1 MSNRTLAVKLEI
13 QTLADAVAT
22 LVYRLIPI
30 SSGSYERF
38 GDKNRMTPGLRKMWL
53 APVGKGRSLD
63 LIAQDIKAYEQFSFL
78 EEDFVI
84 GAIIDFTESHDSSKS
99 LETYLRTRLTEQQQ
113 ERTAIERKL
122 SKVAV
127 DSEDIQCF
135 VDHALAILPKPELQK
150 EAQDFIKSPNLYFG
164 PLLDVERCKED
175 LFDLPDDQ
183 QIKVVES
190 ILIATKNRPAY
201 PMRSKPRK
209 AKVTSLKKALGRKKP
224 APKKAASPYV
234 DPDEAPIYYL
244 KNRETQKLEIHSSQ
258 LQWQKLDVQQQ
269 TFIKRHCL
277 FSRPK
282 GAWISKATYD
292 RATYLKSQ
300 LKEYGIPEAAPIG
313 ERTSYEE
320 RFDLKRERAENRS
333 DRYAVKADKTRD
345 EAYRSQNKAVD
356 MLRVIPM
363 GQPILVGHHS
373 ERGHRRLIQKS
384 DDAMRRGVQGEK
396 KADYY
401 DQRAVSAQITA
412 DASQLKD
419 KGYLMRR
426 IKENQKTINTYQK
439 KWKPG
444 TFETRDGYLDAV
456 EKLAFYQRKLAEL
469 AASGV
474 VVVSKEVL
482 KKAGATAVK
491 FWDGWREIVRINEK
505 SVTVTTGYSWTRT
518 VPYDEIKDWRP
529 KAEEKPAEK
538 KPTKTPRKTKVSRL
552 KKAVKKKPAT
562 PKLAMNSNGE
572 YVALV
577 PKKKST
583 AKAKAGRKASAT
595 VKKIKAVKVARTAKR
610 KAVAAKVVKPA
621 PKKAT
626 KPAQLKKQRE
636 AAAGK
641 LKSKMSPVAVIK
653 TGRQFNE
660 TYRSTRSQLMDNPHT
675 HKKVLA
681 PTAENLKKWAGKPGK
696 YDLVG
701 VDTGSQNVTIRKKKE
716 GELDKTTK
724 QFLKKS

>member
-13 QTLADAVAT
+13 QTLSDAVAT

-30 SSGSYERF
+30 SPGSYERF

-53 APVGKGRSLD
+53 APAGKGRSLD

-84 GAIIDFTESHDSSKS
+84 GAIIDFTESHDSAKS
-99 LETYLRTRLTEQQQ
+99 LETYLRTRLAQQQQ

-122 SKVAV
+122 SKVDV

-150 EAQDFIKSPNLYFG
+150 EAQDFIKSPSLYFG
-164 PLLDVERCKED
+164 PLLDVESCKED
-175 LFDLPDDQ
+175 LFDLPDAQ

-190 ILIATKNRPAY
+190 ILIATQNRPAY

-209 AKVTSLKKALGRKKP
+209 AKVTALTKAQSRKKST
-224 APKKAASPYV
+224 PKKPVSKYV
-234 DPDEAPIYYL
+234 DPEEAPIYYL
-244 KNRETQKLEIHSSQ
+244 KNRETQKLEIHSSK

-300 LKEYGIPEAAPIG
+300 LKQYGIPEAAPVG

-333 DRYAVKADKTRD
+333 DRYAAKASKTRV
-345 EAYRSQNKAVD
+345 EADRSVTNAVE

-363 GQPILVGHHS
+363 GQPILYDHYS
-373 ERGHRRLIQKS
+373 AKGHRRLLQKS
-384 DDAMRRGVQGEK
+384 DDAMRRGVEGEK
-396 KADYY
+396 KANYY
-401 DQRAVSAQITA
+401 DQRSSAAQDTA

-444 TFETRDGYLDAV
+444 TFETRDRYLDAV
-456 EKLAFYQRKLAEL
+456 EKLAFYQRKLDEL
-469 AASGV
+469 ESSGV
-474 VVVSKEVL
+474 RIASKAVL
-482 KKAGATAVK
+482 KKAGATMVK
-491 FWDGWREIVRINEK
+491 DRFGWNEIVRINEK
-505 SVTVTTGYSWTRT
+505 TVTVKTGYSWNAQM
-518 VPYDEIKDWRP
+518 PYDKIIDWRP
-529 KAEEKPAEK
+529 KAEEKFPEK
-538 KPTKTPRKTKVSRL
+538 KPTKTPRKTKISRL

-572 YVALV
+572 YVAVV

-595 VKKIKAVKVARTAKR
+595 VKKIKAVKVVRTAKR
-610 KAVAAKVVKPA
+610 KAVV
-621 PKKAT
+621 PKKPT
-626 KPAQLKKQRE
+626 KAAELKKQRE
-636 AAAGK
+636 KAGRE
-641 LKSKMSPVAVIK
+641 LKKGLSPVGVIK
-653 TGRQFNE
+653 IGRVINQ
-660 TYRSTRSQLMDNPHT
+660 TYRSPGAQLRDNPVT

-681 PTAENLKKWAGKPGK
+681 PTEENLQKWINRPGK

-701 VDTGSQNVTIRKKKE
+701 VDTGSQKVTIRKKKE
-716 GELDKTTK
+716 GTLDKPTK
-724 QFLKKS
+724 QFLKKK